1 MEEKLPEIGKQGD
14 KLNWEIDSELV
25 TGQGDGLNLSPGL
38 PLPAAFIPSRNI
50 FQVPLLETENKKTL
64 LFIRHRF
71 K

>member
-14 KLNWEIDSELV
+14 ELNWEIDSELV
-25 TGQGDGLNLSPGL
+25 TGQGDGLNLSPSL
-38 PLPAAFIPSRNI
+38 PLLASFIPSRNI

-64 LFIRHRF
+64 LFIGHRF